1 LEPERLKIA
10 RRRQAWLLLGLLGFG
25 AWVGWSFFEIQV
37 VRHDR
42 YLTAAQRQQKKRV
55 EISPERGTIYDRNGV
70 PLAVNR
76 EQYGLYVVPRHIPDV
91 DAFVERLTAIM
102 RFDEAELRRRIARGG
117 WYVRIARG
125 VPRETVQR
133 IEAARLDGVGV
144 ETYRVR
150 HHPYGQLATSV
161 LGRVDVDNEGLEG
174 IELQYDE
181 TLRGKP
187 GYAVHQRDALG
198 REFPNFTFPVEP
210 PVDGDDVYLTIDVA
224 LQEIVESAL
233 EQAMD
238 KTRAKSGSVVVADPR
253 TGEILALASRP
264 VLQAGTRRLERNE
277 AVVFQ
282 FEPGSTLKIVTLAGL
297 YEEGVAAPGDSLFCE
312 NGVWNHDGRL
322 VRDVHPYG
330 MMSVEGVIE
339 ESSNIC
345 SVKLAERLGPER
357 FYEYARRFGFGLP
370 TGLDFPGEP
379 RGMLRRPDEWSNL
392 TMASLA
398 MGYEIMVTSLQMAM
412 AYGAVANGGE
422 LLRPY
427 LVGRVVNPSGEVEYE
442 GRPQTVRRVMAPRT
456 AALVREAL
464 VRVVE
469 GGTAQSAGIE
479 MLPVAG
485 KTGTA
490 RKTGE
495 HGYVVG
501 RYTSSF
507 AGFFPAQDARYVIFV
522 RIDEPEGAFY
532 GGAVAAP
539 VFRETMRN
547 ALMSEVITESPA
559 VVEGFRSPERVVW
572 KVSDGFR
579 ELPPAVEAP
588 GIQAVLEPDGGAPPV
603 PEPGLAEA
611 PGGTEVAAT
620 IAFDPRDHV
629 KVPDFTGLSLREAVQ
644 AASSLRLRLVFDG
657 TGRIVAQEPEP
668 GEIVDRGAAVR
679 VRDRR

>member
-1 LEPERLKIA
+1 
-10 RRRQAWLLLGLLGFG
+10 
-25 AWVGWSFFEIQV
+25 
-37 VRHDR
+37 
-42 YLTAAQRQQKKRV
+42 
-55 EISPERGTIYDRNGV
+55 
-70 PLAVNR
+70 
-76 EQYGLYVVPRHIPDV
+76 
-91 DAFVERLTAIM
+91 
-102 RFDEAELRRRIARGG
+102 
-117 WYVRIARG
+117 
-125 VPRETVQR
+125 
-133 IEAARLDGVGV
+133 
-144 ETYRVR
+144 
-150 HHPYGQLATSV
+150 
-161 LGRVDVDNEGLEG
+161 
-174 IELQYDE
+174 
-181 TLRGKP
+181 
-187 GYAVHQRDALG
+187 
-198 REFPNFTFPVEP
+198 
-210 PVDGDDVYLTIDVA
+210 
-224 LQEIVESAL
+224 
-233 EQAMD
+233 
-238 KTRAKSGSVVVADPR
+238 
-253 TGEILALASRP
+253 
-264 VLQAGTRRLERNE
+264 
-277 AVVFQ
+277 
-282 FEPGSTLKIVTLAGL
+282 VTLAGL

-588 GIQAVLEPDGGAPPV
+588 GIQAVREPDGGAPPV